1 MRLSK
6 RENKRLC
13 VHACVRERETDR
25 QTDQQTDRE
34 CNRENVLVGL
44 SECGNERDRVSGEYL
59 LLTCTRRA
67 ERRVQAFTSHP
78 IVVTVRQDHKASRW
92 QGRGTVRNCEQ
103 KGRGHS
109 SWTRLLFKRTV
120 TSTGGGR
127 KAKQWY
133 SGECGWKIVKSLP
146 PLRIAPLVISA

>member
-1 MRLSK
+1 MCK
-6 RENKRLC
+6 
-13 VHACVRERETDR
+13 RERERQIDR
-25 QTDQQTDRE
+25 QTNKQTESVTERM
-34 CNRENVLVGL
+34 CSWV
-44 SECGNERDRVSGEYL
+44 SECGNERDRVSGEHL

-92 QGRGTVRNCEQ
+92 KGRGTVRNCEQ

-109 SWTRLLFKRTV
+109 SRIQLLFKRTV
-120 TSTGGGR
+120 TSTGGGS
-127 KAKQWY
+127 KAQQWY
-133 SGECGWKIVKSLP
+133 SGECGWKIVKP